1 MNWKLQSAVDVLRNA
16 AVDTAF
22 VTLLYVLDRK
32 QTHQQALRKHW
43 NFTPEQSYD
52 MQIIEL
58 DVDAFDKIQWFPFSV
73 RGDDAV
79 FGELRGNWDLMTKDF
94 TEQPVYQSLKL
105 RYQQNKPWEATP
117 LYQQAETKIENGK
130 RADNN
135 CKTLADLQ
143 DHCRSIDDLYTD
155 MKENGYRSH
164 VDQEWTRTVRGVSVP
179 DEMRVAIDR
188 NGNPIYCASGRHRM
202 AVAKLL
208 GIDTVPGIVQIEHA
222 DWDGGYDS
230 RGIIPIQL

>member
-16 AVDTAF
+16 AVDTVF
-22 VTLLYVLDRK
+22 VTLLYALNRK
-32 QTHQQALRKHW
+32 QMHQQALRRYW
-43 NFTPEQSYD
+43 NFTPEQSYE
-52 MQIIEL
+52 MKIIDL
-58 DVDAFDKIQWFPFSV
+58 DVDSFHKSQWFPFSV
-73 RGDDAV
+73 RGDNAV

-94 TEQPVYQSLKL
+94 TERPVYQSLKL

-117 LYQQAETKIENGK
+117 LYQQAKTQIENGN

-135 CKTLADLQ
+135 CETLADLQ
-143 DHCRSIDDLYTD
+143 EHCRGIDALYED

-222 DWDGGYDS
+222 DWDGTLISHDHIS
-230 RGIIPIQL
+230 VQS